1 MPKNKKD
8 SEKIKRELA
17 AMREMMAL
25 NKVVMKDDLEGVFVS
40 NPARESETVSDEVAD
55 KILKNLERSDRKS
68 EASALSIVNRFA
80 AGGSEPADRA
90 SAVAGSRKSQSR
102 ANRSK
107 KPRSALKVKVKKARR

>member
-25 NKVVMKDDLEGVFVS
+25 NKIVMKDDLEGVFVS

-55 KILKNLERSDRKS
+55 KILKNLEQSDKKS
-68 EASALSIVNRFA
+68 EVSAQSIVNKFA
-80 AGGSEPADRA
+80 AGGGEPADHT
-90 SAVAGSRKSQSR
+90 SAPTISGKSRR
-102 ANRSK
+102 RTNRSK
-107 KPRSALKVKVKKARR
+107 KSRRALKVKVKKARR